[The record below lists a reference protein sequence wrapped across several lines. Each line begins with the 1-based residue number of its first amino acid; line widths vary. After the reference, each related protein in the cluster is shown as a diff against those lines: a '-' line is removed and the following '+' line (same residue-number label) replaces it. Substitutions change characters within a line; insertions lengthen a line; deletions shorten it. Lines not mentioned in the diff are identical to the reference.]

1 MADIA
6 RLGIEIDTRGLRAGE
21 RDLNRFSN
29 SARTATSAVM
39 ALIGAAS
46 VSQLI
51 KIADGYAQ
59 MEAKV
64 SRYTKSQIE
73 ANNVLQQLTG
83 YANKSGSAV
92 SDAVNVF
99 NSLTASLESVGASKN
114 QILTV
119 TEEINKLGVIGGS
132 SVDDM
137 RNSMRQFG
145 QSMAGGIVR
154 AEEFNSII
162 ENTPEIARAIAAGMG
177 VSMGQLRQDMLAGKL
192 TSDAVFKALLSQV
205 STTNDAFA
213 KMPRSVAQAMGQMA
227 NNFQVV
233 VGELNQ
239 TTGAT
244 ATLAAGLDSFSSS
257 MLSASNYT
265 DEIITGVEL
274 LALAYSSK
282 LAGALANT
290 IAIRLQAAAAD
301 ARGVASANALTLA
314 NVELA
319 NSELAKVQASKAEL
333 LLNQQLLV
341 SQLQLAQSET
351 TRNAIR
357 RQLAANSAA
366 LVATAR
372 LEQTALAG
380 VAAANEAVT
389 VTSYAATVATRAL
402 NGAMSLLGGP
412 AGAIMLVA
420 GAFMYFTSKTDD
432 AATAAEEFT
441 KSVSITRDALSNLTM
456 IQRQALEVTLQ
467 QNLVKQ
473 NEAYIE
479 QAKNV
484 SSLQKELN
492 TYSYWTES
500 QKQASTSYL
509 ELQDRI
515 ILATAEMERRE
526 QEASKTK
533 STLYGVQQTLNGNV
547 KENYVAM
554 QSMNSITGIASGIQ
568 NVFTGTLNTG
578 NQALATRNEYVTR
591 LNNLTTKAG
600 QAAIMSIDQQIAL
613 EKVQGAERA
622 KLQAQFEGQQKG
634 LVGTELQTYI
644 SKSEELYSVQLKN
657 EDAAKKLASANKSGA
672 SATKEASKSAE
683 EYAQFSQELSRLNAT
698 EAQQIQNWQDDQL
711 KQLDSYYAQ
720 GLVKSGEY
728 EWGKFSIAQDAN
740 KRTEE
745 LAKQQREKAAQAMS
759 SASSGIDISGG
770 LTSLKTM
777 YEQRLLTEQQYNQQS
792 AILKEQWKTKYAE
805 VDNWLI
811 TELAT
816 YKQLLADKTINE
828 QQYNTA
834 SNQLQLQWS
843 QKRREVLLAQRT
855 SEQTEMQTWLANMKA
870 NMTSS
875 TGLMTETFNSFT
887 SNISTGLTNAIIQAD
902 SFGDA
907 MRSAAASFAQSMIQ
921 AIIQV
926 MAQKAVM
933 WALEKSLGAATN
945 ASYVAMVAG
954 QAGAGVQ
961 LAGINAYASTA
972 AIPIVGPA
980 AAPAAM
986 ATAMGVTAPLASA
999 AVASAASSISG
1010 MAHDGIS
1017 SVPSEGTWLLNKGER
1032 VYTNDSAKQLD
1043 QMYQNSQQSSGG
1055 NVTVNVSL
1063 QETSDTSQQGTTQ
1076 QSTNDDGS
1084 IQVNV
1089 FVADIRSEGSMA
1101 QVLERTYGLTRM
1113 GA

>member
-21 RDLNRFSN
+21 RDLNRFSS
-29 SARTATSAVM
+29 SARTATSAVA

-51 KIADGYAQ
+51 RIADGYAQ

-205 STTNDAFA
+205 GATNDAFA

-274 LALAYSSK
+274 LALAYGSK

-290 IAIRLQAAAAD
+290 IAVRLQAAAAD
-301 ARGVASANALTLA
+301 ARGVVSANALTLA

-319 NSELAKVQASKAEL
+319 NSELVKVQASKAEL

-372 LEQTALAG
+372 LEQAALAG

-402 NGAMSLLGGP
+402 NGAMALLGGP

-441 KSVSITRDALSNLTM
+441 KSVSITGDALSNLTM

-492 TYSYWTES
+492 NYSYWTDS

-515 ILATAEMERRE
+515 TLATAEMERRE

-547 KENYVAM
+547 KENYVVM

-568 NVFTGTLNTG
+568 NVFTGTLNAG
-578 NQALATRNEYVTR
+578 NQALATRAEYVTK

-613 EKVQGAERA
+613 EKVQGVERA
-622 KLQAQFEGQQKG
+622 RLQAQYEGQQKG
-634 LVGTELQTYI
+634 LVGDELQTYI

-657 EDAAKKLASANKSGA
+657 EEAAKKLAAANKLGA
-672 SATKEASKSAE
+672 SATKEAAKSAE

-698 EAQQIQNWQDDQL
+698 EAQQIQNWQADQL
-711 KQLDSYYAQ
+711 KQLDLYHAQ
-720 GLVKSGEY
+720 GLVKASEY
-728 EWGKFSIAQDAN
+728 EFGKQAIMVEANRRTKKLNDDQWSEYLSGSSAALLKLKQQAQTQLTGPKQQIVVSGIDKKLKEQTFSDLPTIDAGSQTNEQNQIVQLQTQTQAMNDAYNQRIEDYKLYRASEVENAAYYDSQIAALEKKKEENNKNAQAAMLNLQLSAGEAMAASAADSFKSILGEQSGAYRAMFAVQKAFSIAQSMIAIQTGIAMAAAN
-740 KRTEE
+740 PWP
-745 LAKQQREKAAQAMS
+745 LNIGAMASVAAATGGLISSIMS
-759 SASSGIDISGG
+759 IASPSFDGGGYTGDGSRSGG
-770 LTSLKTM
+770 LDGKGGFWAMMHPQETV
-777 YEQRLLTEQQYNQQS
+777 
-792 AILKEQWKTKYAE
+792 IDHTK
-805 VDNWLI
+805 
-811 TELAT
+811 
-816 YKQLLADKTINE
+816 
-828 QQYNTA
+828 
-834 SNQLQLQWS
+834 SNGS
-843 QKRREVLLAQRT
+843 V
-855 SEQTEMQTWLANMKA
+855 
-870 NMTSS
+870 SS
-875 TGLMTETFNSFT
+875 G
-887 SNISTGLTNAIIQAD
+887 
-902 SFGDA
+902 
-907 MRSAAASFAQSMIQ
+907 
-921 AIIQV
+921 
-926 MAQKAVM
+926 
-933 WALEKSLGAATN
+933 
-945 ASYVAMVAG
+945 
-954 QAGAGVQ
+954 
-961 LAGINAYASTA
+961 
-972 AIPIVGPA
+972 
-980 AAPAAM
+980 
-986 ATAMGVTAPLASA
+986 
-999 AVASAASSISG
+999 SSG
-1010 MAHDGIS
+1010 
-1017 SVPSEGTWLLNKGER
+1017 
-1032 VYTNDSAKQLD
+1032 
-1043 QMYQNSQQSSGG
+1043 GG

-1063 QETSDTSQQGTTQ
+1063 QETSDASKQGTTSQ
-1076 QSTNDDGS
+1076 TTGDDGS
-1084 IQVNV
+1084 VQINV

-1101 QVLERTYGLTRM
+1101 QVLERTYGLSRM

>member
-1 MADIA
+1 MAADIA
-6 RLGIEIDTRGLRAGE
+6 QLGIEIDTRKLKSGE
-21 RDLNRFSN
+21 KDLAAFSN
-29 SARTATSAVM
+29 SAKTATSAIT
-39 ALIGAAS
+39 AFIGAAS
-46 VSQLI
+46 ASQLI

-83 YANKSGSAV
+83 FANKSGGAIADTV
-92 SDAVNVF
+92 TVF
-99 NSLTASLESVGASKN
+99 NSLTASLESIGASKN
-114 QILTV
+114 QILSV

-137 RNSMRQFG
+137 RNSLRQFG
-145 QSMAGGIVR
+145 QSMAGGVIR

-192 TSDAVFKALLSQV
+192 TSDAVFKALLSQIG
-205 STTNDAFA
+205 STNDAFA
-213 KMPRSVAQAMGQMA
+213 KMPRTVAQAMGQIA

-233 VGELNQ
+233 VGEVNQ

-257 MLSASNYT
+257 MLSASSYT

-290 IAIRLQAAAAD
+290 IAVRLQAAAAD

-319 NSELAKVQASKAEL
+319 NSELVKAQASKAEL

-372 LEQTALAG
+372 LEQAALAG
-380 VAAANEAVT
+380 VAVANEAVT

-402 NGAMSLLGGP
+402 NGAMAMLGGP

-420 GAFMYFTSKTDD
+420 SAFMYFTSKTDD

-441 KSVSITRDALSNLTM
+441 KSVSITKDALSSLST

-492 TYSYWTES
+492 NYSYWTDS
-500 QKQASTSYL
+500 QKQSSTSYL

-515 ILATAEMERRE
+515 TLATAEMERRE

-578 NQALATRNEYVTR
+578 NQALATRTDYVTK

-622 KLQAQFEGQQKG
+622 RLQAQFEGQQKG

-644 SKSEELYSVQLKN
+644 SKNEELYSVQLKN
-657 EDAAKKLASANKSGA
+657 EEAAKKLAAANKLGA
-672 SATKEASKSAE
+672 SATKEAAKSAE

-698 EAQQIQNWQDDQL
+698 EAQQIQNWQSDQL
-711 KQLDSYYAQ
+711 KQLDLYHAQ
-720 GLVKSGEY
+720 GLVKASEY
-728 EWGKFSIAQDAN
+728 EFGKQAIMAEANRRTKKLNDDQWSEYLSGSSAALLKLKQQAQTQLTGPKQQIVVSGIDKKLKEQTFSDLPTIDGGAQSNEQNQIAQLQTQTTAMNDAYNQRIEDYKLYRASEVENAAYYDSQIAALEKKKEENNKNAQAAMLNLQLSAGESMAASAADSFKSILGEQSAAYQTMFAVQKAFSIAQSMIAIQTGIAMAAAN
-740 KRTEE
+740 PWP
-745 LAKQQREKAAQAMS
+745 LNIGAMASVAAATGSLIS
-759 SASSGIDISGG
+759 SIMAIASPSFDGGGYTGNGSRSGG
-770 LTSLKTM
+770 LDGKGGFWAMMHPQETVIDHTKSSGSVSSG
-777 YEQRLLTEQQYNQQS
+777 S
-792 AILKEQWKTKYAE
+792 A
-805 VDNWLI
+805 
-811 TELAT
+811 
-816 YKQLLADKTINE
+816 
-828 QQYNTA
+828 
-834 SNQLQLQWS
+834 
-843 QKRREVLLAQRT
+843 
-855 SEQTEMQTWLANMKA
+855 
-870 NMTSS
+870 
-875 TGLMTETFNSFT
+875 
-887 SNISTGLTNAIIQAD
+887 
-902 SFGDA
+902 
-907 MRSAAASFAQSMIQ
+907 
-921 AIIQV
+921 
-926 MAQKAVM
+926 
-933 WALEKSLGAATN
+933 
-945 ASYVAMVAG
+945 
-954 QAGAGVQ
+954 
-961 LAGINAYASTA
+961 
-972 AIPIVGPA
+972 
-980 AAPAAM
+980 
-986 ATAMGVTAPLASA
+986 
-999 AVASAASSISG
+999 
-1010 MAHDGIS
+1010 
-1017 SVPSEGTWLLNKGER
+1017 
-1032 VYTNDSAKQLD
+1032 
-1043 QMYQNSQQSSGG
+1043 SGG

-1063 QETSDTSQQGTTQ
+1063 QETSDTSQQGTTSQ
-1076 QSTNDDGS
+1076 TTSDDGS
-1084 IQVNV
+1084 VQINV

-1101 QVLERTYGLTRM
+1101 QVLERTYGLSRM

>member
-6 RLGIEIDTRGLRAGE
+6 QLGIEIDTRKLKSGE
-21 RDLNRFSN
+21 KDLAAFAN
-29 SARTATSAVM
+29 SAKTATSAVM
-39 ALIGAAS
+39 ALVGAAS
-46 VSQLI
+46 ASQLI

-99 NSLTASLESVGASKN
+99 NSLTASLESVGASKG
-114 QILTV
+114 QILSV

-177 VSMGQLRQDMLAGKL
+177 VSIGQLRQDMLAGKL

-205 STTNDAFA
+205 GATNDAFA
-213 KMPRSVAQAMGQMA
+213 KMPRSVAQAMGQIS
-227 NNFQVV
+227 NSFQVV
-233 VGELNQ
+233 VGELNK

-257 MLSASNYT
+257 LLSASNYT

-290 IAIRLQAAAAD
+290 IAVRLQAAAAD

-319 NSELAKVQASKAEL
+319 NSELVKVQASKAEL

-402 NGAMSLLGGP
+402 NGALALLGGP
-412 AGAIMLVA
+412 AGVIMLVA
-420 GAFMYFTSKTDD
+420 GAFVYFTSKTDD

-441 KSVSITRDALSNLTM
+441 KSVSITKDALSSLST

-473 NEAYIE
+473 NEAYAE

-492 TYSYWTES
+492 NYSYWTDS
-500 QKQASTSYL
+500 QKQASTAYL

-515 ILATAEMERRE
+515 TLATAEMERRE

-533 STLYGVQQTLNGNV
+533 SILYGVQQTLNGNV
-547 KENYVAM
+547 KENYVVM

-568 NVFTGTLNTG
+568 NVFTGTLNAG
-578 NQALATRNEYVTR
+578 NQALATRAEYVTR

-600 QAAIMSIDQQIAL
+600 QDAIMSIDQQIAL
-613 EKVQGAERA
+613 EKVQGVERA
-622 KLQAQFEGQQKG
+622 RLQAQFEGQKKG
-634 LVGTELQTYI
+634 LVGAELQTYI
-644 SKSEELYSVQLKN
+644 NKNEELYSVQLKN
-657 EDAAKKLASANKSGA
+657 EEAAKKLTAANKSGA
-672 SATKEASKSAE
+672 SATKEAAKSAE

-698 EAQQIQNWQDDQL
+698 EAQQIQNWQADQL
-711 KQLDSYYAQ
+711 KQLDSYHAQ
-720 GLVKSGEY
+720 GLVKASEYEFGKQAIMAEANRRTKKLNDDQWSEYLNSSSAALLKLKQQAQTQLTGPKQQIVVSGIDQKLKEQTFSGLPTIDGGSQTNEQNQIAQLQQQTTAMNDAYNQRIEQYKAYRALEVENAAYYDSQIAALEKKKEENNKNAQAAMLNLQLQSGESMATSAADSLRKIVGEQSAAY
-728 EWGKFSIAQDAN
+728 QTMFAVQKAFSIQRAI
-740 KRTEE
+740 
-745 LAKQQREKAAQAMS
+745 LAIKTGIASAWEAGWPNGAIYAAGVVAATGSLVSDIMSVASPSFDGGGYTGNGSRSGGLDGKGGFWAMMHPQETVIDHTKSGS
-759 SASSGIDISGG
+759 SASAG
-770 LTSLKTM
+770 SL
-777 YEQRLLTEQQYNQQS
+777 N
-792 AILKEQWKTKYAE
+792 
-805 VDNWLI
+805 
-811 TELAT
+811 
-816 YKQLLADKTINE
+816 
-828 QQYNTA
+828 
-834 SNQLQLQWS
+834 
-843 QKRREVLLAQRT
+843 
-855 SEQTEMQTWLANMKA
+855 
-870 NMTSS
+870 
-875 TGLMTETFNSFT
+875 
-887 SNISTGLTNAIIQAD
+887 
-902 SFGDA
+902 
-907 MRSAAASFAQSMIQ
+907 
-921 AIIQV
+921 
-926 MAQKAVM
+926 
-933 WALEKSLGAATN
+933 
-945 ASYVAMVAG
+945 
-954 QAGAGVQ
+954 
-961 LAGINAYASTA
+961 
-972 AIPIVGPA
+972 
-980 AAPAAM
+980 
-986 ATAMGVTAPLASA
+986 
-999 AVASAASSISG
+999 
-1010 MAHDGIS
+1010 
-1017 SVPSEGTWLLNKGER
+1017 
-1032 VYTNDSAKQLD
+1032 
-1043 QMYQNSQQSSGG
+1043 GG
-1055 NVTVNVSL
+1055 NITVNVSL
-1063 QETSDTSQQGTTQ
+1063 QETSDTSQQGTTSQ
-1076 QSTNDDGS
+1076 TTGDDGS
-1084 IQVNV
+1084 VQINV

-1101 QVLERTYGLTRM
+1101 QVLERTYGLSRV

>member
-6 RLGIEIDTRGLRAGE
+6 QLGIEIDTRKLKSGE
-21 RDLNRFSN
+21 KDLASFSN
-29 SARTATSAVM
+29 SAKTATSAIT
-39 ALIGAAS
+39 AFIGAAS
-46 VSQLI
+46 ASQLI

-92 SDAVNVF
+92 NDAVSVF
-99 NSLTASLESVGASKN
+99 NSLTASLESVGATKN

-205 STTNDAFA
+205 GATNDAFA
-213 KMPRSVAQAMGQMA
+213 KMPRTVAQAMGQMA

-290 IAIRLQAAAAD
+290 IAVRLQAAAAD

-314 NVELA
+314 NVEQA

-389 VTSYAATVATRAL
+389 TTSYAATAATKAL
-402 NGAMSLLGGP
+402 NGAMALLGGP

-420 GAFMYFTSKTDD
+420 GAFIYFSSKSDEAAKSAEDFTD
-432 AATAAEEFT
+432 
-441 KSVSITRDALSNLTM
+441 SISITKGALNEMST
-456 IQRQALEVTLQ
+456 IQRQALEIKLQ
-467 QNLVKQ
+467 SNIIDLNKAF
-473 NEAYIE
+473 ES
-479 QAKNV
+479 QAREV
-484 SSLQKELN
+484 ASLQKEL
-492 TYSYWTES
+492 TKYSYWTDE
-500 QKQASTSYL
+500 QKQKSTSYVDI
-509 ELQDRI
+509 QNRI
-515 ILATAEMERRE
+515 ITATAELERRE
-526 QEASKTK
+526 NAASKAK
-533 STLYGVQQTLNGNV
+533 STLYGVQQSLNGNM
-547 KENYVAM
+547 KDNYVAM
-554 QSMNSITGIASGIQ
+554 QSVNAVTGIAAGIQ
-568 NVFTGTLNTG
+568 NVFTGSLNAG

-591 LNNLTTKAG
+591 NAELTTKKG
-600 QAAIMSIDQQIAL
+600 QEALFSIKQQIAL
-613 EKVQGAERA
+613 EKAQGVERA
-622 KLQAQFEGQQKG
+622 RLAAQFEAQNKGYSSAETQQ
-634 LVGTELQTYI
+634 LI
-644 SKSEELYSVQLKN
+644 SYSEELYYAQQKN
-657 EDAAKKLASANKSGA
+657 ITAKKQDS
-672 SATKEASKSAE
+672 TASKAAALE
-683 EYAQFSQELSRLNAT
+683 NKKITASQYVDELKMLADTQSSKMQAITKWEDDNLNELKRYRKQGLITESDYSFGVEAVQKESLQRQEELS
-698 EAQQIQNWQDDQL
+698 
-711 KQLDSYYAQ
+711 
-720 GLVKSGEY
+720 
-728 EWGKFSIAQDAN
+728 
-740 KRTEE
+740 
-745 LAKQQREKAAQAMS
+745 KQQREKAAQAMS
-759 SASSGIDISGG
+759 SASTGVDVSGG
-770 LTSLKTM
+770 LASLKTM
-777 YEQRLLTEQQYNQQS
+777 YDQRLITEQQYNQQS
-792 AILKEQWKTKYAE
+792 AILKEQWKAKYIE
-805 VDNWLI
+805 IDNWLV
-811 TELAT
+811 TEQAN
-816 YKQLLADKTINE
+816 YKNMLDTGIINQ

-834 SNQLQLQWS
+834 SNQLQLQWA

-945 ASYVAMVAG
+945 AAYVSSVAG
-954 QAGAGVQ
+954 QAGAAVQ
-961 LAGINAYASTA
+961 MAGLNAYASTA

-986 ATAMGVTAPLASA
+986 ATAIGATTPMAAA
-999 AVASAASSISG
+999 AVSSAASSLTG

-1043 QMYQNSQQSSGG
+1043 QMYKNSQSGSSG

-1063 QETSDTSQQGTTQ
+1063 QETSDTSKQGTTE
-1076 QSTNDDGS
+1076 QSTSDDGS
-1084 IQVNV
+1084 VQISV

>member
-6 RLGIEIDTRGLRAGE
+6 QLGIEIDTRKLKSGE
-21 RDLNRFSN
+21 KDLAAFAN
-29 SARTATSAVM
+29 SAKTATSAVM
-39 ALIGAAS
+39 ALVGAAS
-46 VSQLI
+46 ASQLI

-205 STTNDAFA
+205 GSTNDAFA
-213 KMPRSVAQAMGQMA
+213 KMPRTVAQAMGQIS

-233 VGELNQ
+233 VGELNK

-274 LALAYSSK
+274 LALAYGSK

-290 IAIRLQAAAAD
+290 IAVRLQAAAAD

-319 NSELAKVQASKAEL
+319 NSELVKVQASKAEL
-333 LLNQQLLV
+333 LINQQLLV

-389 VTSYAATVATRAL
+389 VTSYAATAATKAL
-402 NGAMSLLGGP
+402 NGAMALLGGP
-412 AGAIMLVA
+412 AGVIMLVA
-420 GAFMYFTSKTDD
+420 SAFVYFTSKTDD

-441 KSVSITRDALSNLTM
+441 KSVSITKDALSSLST

-473 NEAYIE
+473 NEAYAE

-492 TYSYWTES
+492 NYSYWTDA
-500 QKQASTSYL
+500 QKQASTAYL

-515 ILATAEMERRE
+515 TLATAEMERRE

-547 KENYVAM
+547 KENYVVM
-554 QSMNSITGIASGIQ
+554 QSMNSVTSIASGIQ
-568 NVFTGTLNTG
+568 NVFTGTLNAG
-578 NQALATRNEYVTR
+578 NQALATRAEYVTR

-613 EKVQGAERA
+613 EKVQGVERA
-622 KLQAQFEGQQKG
+622 RLQAQFEGQKKG
-634 LVGTELQTYI
+634 LVGAELQTYI
-644 SKSEELYSVQLKN
+644 SKNEELYNIQVKN
-657 EDAAKKLASANKSGA
+657 EEAAKKLTAANKSGA
-672 SATKEASKSAE
+672 SATKEAAKSAE

-698 EAQQIQNWQDDQL
+698 EAQQIKNWQDDKL
-711 KQLDSYYAQ
+711 ADLDSYHAQ
-720 GLVKSGEY
+720 GLVKASEY
-728 EWGKFSIAQDAN
+728 EFGKQAIMAEANRRTKKLNDDQWSEYLNGSSAALLKLKQQAQTQLTGPKQQIVVSGIDRKLKEQTFSDLPTIDAGSQTNEQNQIAQLQTQTTAMNDAYNQRIEDYKLYRASEVENAAYYDSQIAALEAKKKANNEAAQAAMLNLQLSAGESMAASAANSFKSILGEQSAAYQTMFAVQKAFSIAQSMIAIQ
-740 KRTEE
+740 TGI
-745 LAKQQREKAAQAMS
+745 AQA
-759 SASSGIDISGG
+759 AA
-770 LTSLKTM
+770 LPFP
-777 YEQRLLTEQQYNQQS
+777 
-792 AILKEQWKTKYAE
+792 
-805 VDNWLI
+805 
-811 TELAT
+811 
-816 YKQLLADKTINE
+816 
-828 QQYNTA
+828 
-834 SNQLQLQWS
+834 
-843 QKRREVLLAQRT
+843 
-855 SEQTEMQTWLANMKA
+855 AN
-870 NMTSS
+870 
-875 TGLMTETFNSFT
+875 
-887 SNISTGLTNAIIQAD
+887 
-902 SFGDA
+902 
-907 MRSAAASFAQSMIQ
+907 
-921 AIIQV
+921 
-926 MAQKAVM
+926 
-933 WALEKSLGAATN
+933 LG
-945 ASYVAMVAG
+945 
-954 QAGAGVQ
+954 
-961 LAGINAYASTA
+961 
-972 AIPIVGPA
+972 
-980 AAPAAM
+980 AM
-986 ATAMGVTAPLASA
+986 ATVAAATANI
-999 AVASAASSISG
+999 VSSIMSIASPSFDGGGYTGNGSRTGGLDGKGGFWAMMHPRETVIDHTKSNGSVSSG
-1010 MAHDGIS
+1010 S
-1017 SVPSEGTWLLNKGER
+1017 
-1032 VYTNDSAKQLD
+1032 
-1043 QMYQNSQQSSGG
+1043 SSGG

-1063 QETSDTSQQGTTQ
+1063 QETSDTNQQGTTSQ
-1076 QSTNDDGS
+1076 TTGDDGS
-1084 IQVNV
+1084 VQINV

-1101 QVLERTYGLTRM
+1101 QVLERTYGLTRV

>member
-6 RLGIEIDTRGLRAGE
+6 QLGIEIDTRKLKSGE
-21 RDLNRFSN
+21 KDLASFAN
-29 SARTATSAVM
+29 SAKTATSAVM
-39 ALIGAAS
+39 ALVGAAS

-73 ANNVLQQLTG
+73 ANNVLQQLNG

-132 SVDDM
+132 SVYDM

-205 STTNDAFA
+205 GTTNDAFA
-213 KMPRSVAQAMGQMA
+213 KMPRSVAQAMGQIS

-233 VGELNQ
+233 VGELNK

-290 IAIRLQAAAAD
+290 IATRLQAAAAD

-372 LEQTALAG
+372 LEQAALAG

-412 AGAIMLVA
+412 AGAIILVA
-420 GAFMYFTSKTDD
+420 SAFMYFTSKTDD

-441 KSVSITRDALSNLTM
+441 KSVSITRDALSNLTT

-492 TYSYWTES
+492 NYSYWTDS

-515 ILATAEMERRE
+515 TLATAEMERRE

-533 STLYGVQQTLNGNV
+533 SALYGVQQTLNGNV

-600 QAAIMSIDQQIAL
+600 QAALLSLDQQIKL
-613 EKVQGAERA
+613 ENTQGVARA
-622 KLQAQFEGQQKG
+622 RLQAQYEAEQKG
-634 LVGTELQTYI
+634 LTGIELQKYI
-644 SKSEELYSVQLKN
+644 AKSEELYNIQQKNAQASKSVS
-657 EDAAKKLASANKSGA
+657 SANAGTA
-672 SATKEASKSAE
+672 SSYKTAAKSAE

-698 EAQQIQNWQDDQL
+698 EAQQIQNWQADKLAD
-711 KQLDSYYAQ
+711 LDSYHAQ
-720 GLVKSGEY
+720 GLVKAGEY
-728 EWGKFSIAQDAN
+728 EFGKQAIMAESNRRTKKLNDDQWSEYLNGSSAALLKLKQQAQTQLTGPKQQVVVSGIDQKLKEQTFSGLPTIDGGAQSNEQNQIAQLQTQTTAMNDAYNQRIADYQRFRSLEVENAAYYDSQIQALEDKKKANNAAAQSAMLNLQLSAGESMAASAADSFKSVLGEQSAAYQTMFAVQKAFSIAQSMIAIQ
-740 KRTEE
+740 TGI
-745 LAKQQREKAAQAMS
+745 AQAAALPFPANLGAMATVAAATANIVSSIMS
-759 SASSGIDISGG
+759 IASPSFDGGGYTGNGSRSGG
-770 LTSLKTM
+770 LDGKGGFWAMMHPQETV
-777 YEQRLLTEQQYNQQS
+777 
-792 AILKEQWKTKYAE
+792 IDHTK
-805 VDNWLI
+805 
-811 TELAT
+811 
-816 YKQLLADKTINE
+816 
-828 QQYNTA
+828 
-834 SNQLQLQWS
+834 SN
-843 QKRREVLLAQRT
+843 
-855 SEQTEMQTWLANMKA
+855 
-870 NMTSS
+870 
-875 TGLMTETFNSFT
+875 
-887 SNISTGLTNAIIQAD
+887 
-902 SFGDA
+902 
-907 MRSAAASFAQSMIQ
+907 
-921 AIIQV
+921 
-926 MAQKAVM
+926 
-933 WALEKSLGAATN
+933 
-945 ASYVAMVAG
+945 
-954 QAGAGVQ
+954 
-961 LAGINAYASTA
+961 
-972 AIPIVGPA
+972 
-980 AAPAAM
+980 
-986 ATAMGVTAPLASA
+986 
-999 AVASAASSISG
+999 
-1010 MAHDGIS
+1010 S
-1017 SVPSEGTWLLNKGER
+1017 SVSSGS
-1032 VYTNDSAKQLD
+1032 V
-1043 QMYQNSQQSSGG
+1043 SGG

-1063 QETSDTSQQGTTQ
+1063 QETSDTSKQGTTQ

-1084 IQVNV
+1084 VQINV